1 MTSGTPFGGRPA
13 TATRD
18 VESVE
23 ESDVDQSGCGLFAWF
38 VNVHLLN
45 QNSKATLRYTPFGKL
60 LKINCLIFVGGC
72 AWPITR
78 HLSDSPNAQSCTL
91 DAGGYFPQKAE
102 APFRRGLR

>member
-45 QNSKATLRYTPFGKL
+45 QNSNAMLR
-60 LKINCLIFVGGC
+60 
-72 AWPITR
+72 
-78 HLSDSPNAQSCTL
+78 
-91 DAGGYFPQKAE
+91 
-102 APFRRGLR
+102 

>member
-45 QNSKATLRYTPFGKL
+45 QNSKATLRYTPFRETIENKL
-60 LKINCLIFVGGC
+60 LNLRRWVRL
-72 AWPITR
+72 AYN
-78 HLSDSPNAQSCTL
+78 SP
-91 DAGGYFPQKAE
+91 P
-102 APFRRGLR
+102 LRFA